1 MVTIPRP
8 PNRFCFVRI
17 KDHQGMNQGSRIKQ
31 NQEPMTDVENK
42 TACARLTNLA
52 E

>member
-17 KDHQGMNQGSRIKQ
+17 KDQGSSRKQ